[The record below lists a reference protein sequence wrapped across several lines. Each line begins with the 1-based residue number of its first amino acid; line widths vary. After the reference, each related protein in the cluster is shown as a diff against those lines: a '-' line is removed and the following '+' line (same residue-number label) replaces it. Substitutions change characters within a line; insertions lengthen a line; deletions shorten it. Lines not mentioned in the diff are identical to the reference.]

1 MNKKRAI
8 AELAINIYFI
18 CQDILY
24 KIKYI
29 CYSNLHK
36 KINIKKNNM
45 YTTQLDNGTLNNYA
59 VEPKISYAEYP
70 AVYEQRRY
78 VIQGAIAAL
87 FVTSCVL
94 VSFAVS

>member
-1 MNKKRAI
+1 
-8 AELAINIYFI
+8 
-18 CQDILY
+18 
-24 KIKYI
+24 
-29 CYSNLHK
+29 
-36 KINIKKNNM
+36 M

-78 VIQGAIAAL
+78 FFQGAIAAI
-87 FVTSCVL
+87 FVTACVL